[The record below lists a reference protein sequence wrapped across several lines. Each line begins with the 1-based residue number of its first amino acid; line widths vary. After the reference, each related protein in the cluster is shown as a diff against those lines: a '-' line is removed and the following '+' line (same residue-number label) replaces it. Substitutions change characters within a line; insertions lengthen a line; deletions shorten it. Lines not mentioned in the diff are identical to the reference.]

1 MRILFFTGKG
11 GVGKSTMAA
20 ATAWQ
25 LSQGYRVLIV
35 SLDPAH
41 NLGDIFGV
49 SLKRKS
55 HRFTDN
61 LWLREIDLKRLTRD
75 YLDREINVLTHTYKY
90 LQALNLDKYFN
101 VLKYSPGIE
110 EYALL
115 TGIEETIR
123 RENEYDYIIFDTP
136 PTGLTLRFLA
146 LPQVTITWVDRLKQI
161 RRHILDRR
169 HTIQKIRRP
178 LDKEKDEGHQ
188 EERLKFDEKDD
199 DILNR
204 LKELHKNYLDLTTVL
219 QGKRCGVVV
228 VFNPD
233 LLSLRESE
241 RLLEGLGDLKMPVRL
256 LINNKLTGE
265 NSAMAEQV
273 ENSFHK
279 IMKDV
284 PLQQVALSKE
294 FYSNRQHRLYDI
306 PEDLTVHLSN
316 WGDKSNV

>member
-25 LSQGYRVLIV
+25 LSQSSRVLIV

-61 LWLREIDLKRLTRD
+61 LWLQEVDLKRLTRD

-123 RENEYDYIIFDTP
+123 RENKYDYIIFDTP

-169 HTIQKIRRP
+169 HTIQKIRGQA
-178 LDKEKDEGHQ
+178 DKESKSR
-188 EERLKFDEKDD
+188 EERLRFDEKDD

-204 LKELHKNYLDLTTVL
+204 LKELHRNYLDLSNIL
-219 QGKRCGVVV
+219 QGEICGVVV

-256 LINNKLTGE
+256 LINNKVTGE
-265 NSAMAEQV
+265 NGVMAEHV
-273 ENSFHK
+273 EGSFRK
-279 IMKDV
+279 LIKDV
-284 PLQQVALSKE
+284 PLQRVALSKA
-294 FYSNRQHRLYDI
+294 FYSNQQQRLYDI

-316 WGDKSNV
+316 WRG